1 MRDLHLAGARVVVV
15 GGGRSGVAATRLLLA
30 QGARVTLTDTRAA
43 LPDEPRLREAG
54 VTLALGGHPA
64 ELFAAADLVVTS
76 PGVPWNLPVLEGA
89 RQSGVKVVGEIEL
102 AWRCL
107 EGRVIAVTGTKGKS
121 TTTTLV
127 GRMLAEEG
135 LKAVA
140 GGNLGLPLSAQVA
153 ESAAD
158 AIHVVEVSSFQ
169 LEATD
174 TFRPWIAVLLN
185 VSPDHLDRHAS
196 LDEYARA
203 KQRVFA
209 NQQDRDWVVVNAD
222 DPPALALARGSRA
235 RVRLFALD
243 TPLDDGI
250 VASGGWIADRSP
262 AGEALLIPLDSIRL
276 LGRHLV
282 GDVLA
287 AAAAA
292 RLAGASPE
300 AMTRAVASFAGLEH
314 TLEPV
319 AEIDGVRFVN
329 DTKATNIEA
338 ARRSIES
345 FARGVVPIIGGRYKG
360 GDFRDLRALVAD
372 RVTAV
377 VAIGEARELVKAAL
391 GDLVPVHEALSMHD
405 AVLAAKRAAPAGGTV
420 VLAPA
425 CSSFDMFTDYAER
438 GRAFKE
444 EVRRLAAGEP
454 RGREP

>member
-1 MRDLHLAGARVVVV
+1 MTDFTVAGARVVVV
-15 GGGRSGVAATRLLLA
+15 GGGRSGLAAASLLTA
-30 QGARVTLTDTRAA
+30 RGARVALTDVRPT
-43 LPDEPRLREAG
+43 LPDETRLRAAG
-54 VTLALGGHPA
+54 VDLALGGHPA
-64 ELFAAADLVVTS
+64 ELFEPADLVVVS
-76 PGVPWNLPVLEGA
+76 PGVPWNLPILE
-89 RQSGVKVVGEIEL
+89 RVRRSGTTVIGEIEL
-102 AWRCL
+102 AWRFL
-107 EGRVIAVTGTKGKS
+107 KGRVIAVTGTKGKS
-121 TTTTLV
+121 TTTTLL

-135 LKAVA
+135 LKAIA

-153 ESAAD
+153 ESTAD

-169 LEATD
+169 LEAIE

-185 VSPDHLDRHAS
+185 VSADHLDRHATFE
-196 LDEYARA
+196 EYVQA
-203 KQRVFA
+203 KGRVFE
-209 NQQDRDWVVVNAD
+209 NQQAGDWVVVNAD
-222 DPPALALARGSRA
+222 DPPALALAGATRA
-235 RVRLFALD
+235 RTRRFALE

-250 VASGGWIADRSP
+250 VVSGGYITDRSA
-262 AGEALLIPLDSIRL
+262 AGALPLVPLGSVRL

-282 GDVLA
+282 SDVLA

-292 RLAGASPE
+292 RLAGVSPE
-300 AMTRAVASFAGLEH
+300 AMTRAVSSFTGLEH

-345 FARGVVPIIGGRYKG
+345 FAHGVVPIIGGRYKG
-360 GDFRDLRALVAD
+360 GDFRHLRGPVAD
-372 RVTAV
+372 RVTAII
-377 VAIGEARELVKAAL
+377 AIGESRALVKDAL

-405 AVLAAKRAAPAGGTV
+405 AVVAAKVAAPPGGTV

-438 GRAFKE
+438 GRVFKE
-444 EVRRLAAGEP
+444 EVRRLAADTR